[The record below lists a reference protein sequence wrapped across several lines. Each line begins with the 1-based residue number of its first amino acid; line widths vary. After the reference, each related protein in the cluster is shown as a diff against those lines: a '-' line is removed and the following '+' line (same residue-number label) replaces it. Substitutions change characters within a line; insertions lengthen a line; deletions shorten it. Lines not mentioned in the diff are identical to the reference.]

1 MKRAI
6 CFVLTLFTLFS
17 LCSCGDKQQDSMQ
30 EQLEKE
36 AESDTVEITL
46 PRYLISEDEYTHWSE
61 TAQNPPEDFLFLDVK
76 VYDDKIVFTVS
87 KEDYAKNFTVEGYT
101 PQVLSLLN
109 EFSSFKSLTISN
121 DFSSATIYVDE
132 SLYYS
137 NNDYGI
143 VKTAYE
149 SLCERNAYSGIF
161 EPTITINLYSVESN
175 TLLYTFTH
183 TRPAERIIDITAKEL
198 VTAFVSDEE
207 TALANYG
214 NKYVAATGTVQKVEL
229 DRNGLPGLI
238 LVKPHS
244 GDSVCWLRCNLNES
258 ANERATQLQKGDEV
272 TILGLCTE
280 RVLHIQIENCVI
292 F

>member
-1 MKRAI
+1 MKKLLCIILAS
-6 CFVLTLFTLFS
+6 FMLFS
-17 LCSCGDKQQDSMQ
+17 FCSCGDKPQDSMQ

-36 AESDTVEITL
+36 AESDTVEITM
-46 PRYLISEDEYTHWSE
+46 PRYLISEDEYTYWSE
-61 TAQNPPEDFLFLDVK
+61 TAQNPPEDSQFLDIK
-76 VYDDKIVFTVS
+76 VDEEKIVLTIS
-87 KEDYAKNFTVEGYT
+87 KDVYAKSFDVEGYT
-101 PQVLSLLN
+101 PQVLSLLK

-121 DFSSATIYVDE
+121 DFSTATIYVNE

-149 SLCERNAYSGIF
+149 SLCERNAYSGVF
-161 EPTITINLYSVESN
+161 EPTITINLYAEGTN

-198 VTAFVSDEE
+198 VTAFVSNEE
-207 TALANYG
+207 SALNEYG
-214 NKYVAATGTVQKVEL
+214 NKYVAATGTVQTVEL
-229 DRNGLPGLI
+229 DRNGLPGYV

-244 GDSVCWLRCNLNES
+244 GDSICWLQCNLNES

-280 RVLHIQIENCVI
+280 RSLHLQIEDCVI